1 MNICIYGASSNRL
14 DPVYYEA
21 AEQLGRC
28 IAASGNVLVFG
39 GGADGLMGACAR
51 GAKARG
57 GKILGIAPKI
67 FDEPG
72 FLLSDCDEF
81 IMTSDVLSEEDVAAL
96 KAYYDN

>member
-28 IAASGNVLVFG
+28 IAASGDVLVFG

-57 GKILGIAPKI
+57 GLRRR
-67 FDEPG
+67 
-72 FLLSDCDEF
+72 FL
-81 IMTSDVLSEEDVAAL
+81 TSRASCSRTVTSSS
-96 KAYYDN
+96 